1 VPLVR
6 TRAERFDDLV
16 LDAVDRLDRAWH
28 EALAAIDF
36 AVEDVP
42 PEPPPDATDPVP
54 LGRVEEIPGGRSRA
68 VVYRRPIEVRT
79 PDELDRAELVHDV
92 VVELVADALG
102 TEPERI
108 DPDYDLGD

>member
-1 VPLVR
+1 MSR
-6 TRAERFDDLV
+6 TRSDRFDDLV
-16 LDAVDRLDRAWH
+16 LDAVERLDRHWH
-28 EALAAIDF
+28 DAIGAIDF

-42 PEPPPDATDPVP
+42 PDPPADTIDPIP
-54 LGRVEEIPGGRSRA
+54 LGRVETATGGRSRA
-68 VVYRRPIEVRT
+68 VVYRRPIEART

-108 DPDYDLGD
+108 DPDYDPGD